1 VSTIPST
8 TRDRPADT
16 VAGFLAALAMVGGA
30 IATTVRPVPI
40 GIFSMF
46 VAFVAAA
53 LADGNRRLAA
63 AGVAVACLGFLTGM
77 IVCVLTS
84 RPLW

>member
-1 VSTIPST
+1 VSTFTES

-16 VAGFLAALAMVGGA
+16 VAGFLAAIAMAGGL
-30 IATTVRPVPI
+30 IAVVERPVLI
-40 GIFSMF
+40 GLFSIFVGF
-46 VAFVAAA
+46 LAAA
-53 LADGNRRLAA
+53 LADRNRRLAA
-63 AGVAVACLGFLTGM
+63 VGVAIASVGWLVGM

>member
-1 VSTIPST
+1 MSTMPSAS
-8 TRDRPADT
+8 RDRPAD
-16 VAGFLAALAMVGGA
+16 VAAGFLAAIAMVGGSLA
-30 IATTVRPVPI
+30 VVIRPVPI

-46 VAFVAAA
+46 IAFVAAA

-63 AGVAVACLGFLTGM
+63 AGVAFSSLGFLTGM
-77 IVCVLTS
+77 IVCVITS

>member
-1 VSTIPST
+1 VSSVPST
-8 TRDRPADT
+8 SRDRPAET
-16 VAGFLAALAMVGGA
+16 VAGFLAVLAMAGGA

-46 VAFVAAA
+46 IAFVAAA
-53 LADGNRRLAA
+53 LADSNRRLAA
-63 AGVAVACLGFLTGM
+63 AGVAVASLGFLTGM
-77 IVCVLTS
+77 IVCVITS

>member
-1 VSTIPST
+1 MSTFSES

-16 VAGFLAALAMVGGA
+16 VAGFLAAIAMVGGL
-30 IATTVRPVPI
+30 IAVVERPVLI
-40 GIFSMF
+40 GLFSIFVGF
-46 VAFVAAA
+46 LAAA
-53 LADGNRRLAA
+53 LADRNRHLAA
-63 AGVAVACLGFLTGM
+63 VGVAIASAGWLVGM